1 MRGKSIQYFRNI
13 IMYMSYFIFIY
24 PEKPSVLRR
33 CSVRAVVRW
42 RCGWVFF
49 QCPHNAV
56 VTRLIPSSDSVFA
69 YLYIKNVYAVLPTSS
84 QPRESASGARQ
95 TCSAALCVRIL
106 VFAQVFVCQTFVPYC
121 RPDAPFPSCERGFM
135 TMRKS
140 LFRIFVP
147 PFRGVIQPFRARHKA
162 FSVSPYA
169 RRQVSGDVF
178 RLPERLF
185 RVFRFSLSRFS
196 VVKIFYRV

>member
-1 MRGKSIQYFRNI
+1 
-13 IMYMSYFIFIY
+13 MYMSYFIFIY

-33 CSVRAVVRW
+33 CGVRAVVRW
-42 RCGWVFF
+42 RCGGVFF

-106 VFAQVFVCQTFVPYC
+106 VFAQVFVCQTFATYC

-135 TMRKS
+135 TMR
-140 LFRIFVP
+140 
-147 PFRGVIQPFRARHKA
+147 
-162 FSVSPYA
+162 
-169 RRQVSGDVF
+169 
-178 RLPERLF
+178 
-185 RVFRFSLSRFS
+185 
-196 VVKIFYRV
+196 

>member
-24 PEKPSVLRR
+24 PAPPSVLRR

-42 RCGWVFF
+42 RCGGVFF

-69 YLYIKNVYAVLPTSS
+69 YLYIKSVYAVLRLSS
-84 QPRESASGARQ
+84 QPHESALCARP

-106 VFAQVFVCQTFVPYC
+106 AFAQASVCQSFAPYC
-121 RPDAPFPSCERGFM
+121 RPDALFPSCGRGFM
-135 TMRKS
+135 AMRKS
-140 LFRIFVP
+140 LFRIFVT
-147 PFRGVIQPFRARHKA
+147 PFPWRHTA
-162 FSVSPYA
+162 FP
-169 RRQVSGDVF
+169 GT
-178 RLPERLF
+178 P
-185 RVFRFSLSRFS
+185 
-196 VVKIFYRV
+196 

>member
-1 MRGKSIQYFRNI
+1 
-13 IMYMSYFIFIY
+13 MYMSYFIFIY

-69 YLYIKNVYAVLPTSS
+69 YLYIKSVYAVLPTSS

-95 TCSAALCVRIL
+95 TCSSALCVRIL
-106 VFAQVFVCQTFVPYC
+106 AFAQASVCQSFASYC
-121 RPDAPFPSCERGFM
+121 RPDALFPSCGRGFM
-135 TMRKS
+135 TMR
-140 LFRIFVP
+140 
-147 PFRGVIQPFRARHKA
+147 
-162 FSVSPYA
+162 
-169 RRQVSGDVF
+169 
-178 RLPERLF
+178 
-185 RVFRFSLSRFS
+185 
-196 VVKIFYRV
+196 